1 MLSQKRESRTS
12 NVKSPKRVA
21 VIDFSEYQVGRDIL
35 GRGAG
40 IAIYEWPALA
50 AFNIILVAEA
60 CQMASS
66 LVTETIDD
74 LDKAVKLALYGLH
87 WKEHKDLAA
96 TYLKWVG
103 NPLVSEVIALIDP
116 QPDCLVAHIKKS
128 GATYAIFDTPGSKN
142 EKIYIHKV
150 SNECCKTPQG
160 KKCCK
165 TAQGK
170 THAVYISD
178 IAAYYAALLSAK
190 QIISFRAPDIDK
202 KLDIKIKEVKLDMKI
217 KGVERILKNYPVR
230 TIRCQEA

>member
-1 MLSQKRESRTS
+1 MLAQKREARTI

-21 VIDFSEYQVGRDIL
+21 VIDFSEYQEDNVPL

-50 AFNIILVAEA
+50 AFNINLVAEA

-66 LVTETIDD
+66 LATEAIDD
-74 LDKAVKLALYGLH
+74 LGKAVKLALYGLH

-103 NPLVSEVIALIDP
+103 KPLVSEVIALIDP

-150 SNECCKTPQG
+150 SNECCE
-160 KKCCK
+160 

-170 THAVYISD
+170 THAVYIGD
-178 IAAYYAALLSAK
+178 IAAYHAALLSAK

-202 KLDIKIKEVKLDMKI
+202 KLDIKIKESKLDMKI

-230 TIRCQEA
+230 KIRCQEA

>member
-12 NVKSPKRVA
+12 KVRFPKRVA
-21 VIDFSEYQVGRDIL
+21 VIDFSEYQEDGVPL
-35 GRGAG
+35 GSGAG

-66 LVTETIDD
+66 LAIKTTDD
-74 LDKAVKLALYGLH
+74 FVKAVKLALYGLH
-87 WKEHKDLAA
+87 WKDHKDLAA

-116 QPDCLVAHIKKS
+116 RPDCLVDHIKKR
-128 GATYAIFDTPGSKN
+128 GVTYAVFDTPG
-142 EKIYIHKV
+142 
-150 SNECCKTPQG
+150 G
-160 KKCCK
+160 KKEKTYIQKVGNCCK

-178 IAAYYAALLSAK
+178 IAAYYAALLSA
-190 QIISFRAPDIDK
+190 RHTTA
-202 KLDIKIKEVKLDMKI
+202 
-217 KGVERILKNYPVR
+217 
-230 TIRCQEA
+230 A